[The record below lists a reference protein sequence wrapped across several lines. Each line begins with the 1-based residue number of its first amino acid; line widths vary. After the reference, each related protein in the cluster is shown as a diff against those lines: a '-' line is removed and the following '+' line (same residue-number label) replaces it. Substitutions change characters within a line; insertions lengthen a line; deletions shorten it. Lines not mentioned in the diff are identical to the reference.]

1 LTRDEL
7 LQTCEEA
14 QVPCG
19 PVYAIDE
26 IFEDPHYKARG
37 NILTMRDPR
46 IGELAIPNLVPR
58 LSETP
63 GEVKW
68 LGPAMGEHNGEIYR
82 DWLELSDAEMAALTA
97 ARVI

>member
-1 LTRDEL
+1 MQD
-7 LQTCEEA
+7 
-14 QVPCG
+14 
-19 PVYAIDE
+19 
-26 IFEDPHYKARG
+26 ARV
-37 NILTMRDPR
+37 
-46 IGELAIPNLVPR
+46 GELAIPNLVPR

-82 DWLELSDAEMAALTA
+82 EWLKFSDAEIEALTA